1 MRITCPNCAAV
12 YDVPAERLAGG
23 RTVRC
28 ARCGSGWVPPTD
40 ESALE
45 PPPAPAM
52 APEAAEPEPPEAA
65 MPSLLKPEPASP
77 PAPAAAA
84 GGLRG
89 RLLAVRLPLPVS
101 PVLLAWAG
109 SLMLLGVLVWAMIAW
124 RSGVMRVWPPSERLY
139 SALGLL
145 RR

>member
-28 ARCGSGWVPPTD
+28 ARCGSGWVPPAD

-45 PPPAPAM
+45 PPPAPVVPEVAEPEV
-52 APEAAEPEPPEAA
+52 PEAATLGVAEPEPVSA
-65 MPSLLKPEPASP
+65 
-77 PAPAAAA
+77 PAPAATV
-84 GGLRG
+84 GGRLR
-89 RLLAVRLPLPVS
+89 RLLAVRLPV
-101 PVLLAWAG
+101 PVLLAWVG
-109 SLMLLGVLVWAMIAW
+109 SLVLLGALAWAMIAW
-124 RSGVMRVWPPSERLY
+124 RLDVMRVWPPSERLY
-139 SALGLL
+139 SAFGLL

>member
-28 ARCGSGWVPPTD
+28 ARCGSGWVPPVG

-45 PPPAPAM
+45 PQPVPAATPEVAKREL
-52 APEAAEPEPPEAA
+52 PEAAIPSLPEPE
-65 MPSLLKPEPASP
+65 SASP
-77 PAPAAAA
+77 PAPAAPAD
-84 GGLRG
+84 GRLR
-89 RLLAVRLPLPVS
+89 RLLAVRFPV
-101 PVLLAWAG
+101 PVLLAWVG
-109 SLMLLGVLVWAMIAW
+109 SLVLLGMMVGAMIAW
-124 RSGVMRVWPPSERLY
+124 RLDVMRAWPPSERLY

>member
-1 MRITCPNCAAV
+1 MRITCPNCAAA

-28 ARCGSGWVPPTD
+28 ARCGSGWVPPAD
-40 ESALE
+40 ESE
-45 PPPAPAM
+45 PEPLPAPQAA
-52 APEAAEPEPPEAA
+52 APEDAAPELHEAATSSLPEPEPP
-65 MPSLLKPEPASP
+65 PL
-77 PAPAAAA
+77 APAATA
-84 GGLRG
+84 RG
-89 RLLAVRLPLPVS
+89 IRHRLLAVRLPV

-109 SLMLLGVLVWAMIAW
+109 SMVLLGALVWAMLAW
-124 RSGVMRVWPPSERLY
+124 RLDMIRVWPPSERLY